1 MIIASFIQRS
11 WAEPAMFQFNGKANL
26 SDFIAATGIVI
37 LHAKIEAKSVICRP
51 AWPWNQ
57 MDNRG
62 KQ

>member
-1 MIIASFIQRS
+1 
-11 WAEPAMFQFNGKANL
+11 MFQFNGKANL

-37 LHAKIEAKSVICRP
+37 LHAKIEAKSLICQP